1 MLHLVNAFH
10 GNIWTD
16 QQMLLGMMTS
26 VWTVKKKKKKK
37 YFIYIYT
44 GYIYISP
51 FVLAFFC
58 HVLLAIYL

>member
-37 YFIYIYT
+37 KKNIYI
-44 GYIYISP
+44 YIYISP
-51 FVLAFFC
+51 FVLAFSSC
-58 HVLLAIYL
+58 K